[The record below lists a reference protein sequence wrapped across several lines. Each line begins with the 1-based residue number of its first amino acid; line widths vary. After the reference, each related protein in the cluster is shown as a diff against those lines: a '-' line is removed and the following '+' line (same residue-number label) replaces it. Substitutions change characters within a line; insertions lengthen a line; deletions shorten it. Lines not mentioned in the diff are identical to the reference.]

1 MALFQDMVRRGL
13 IVDLFTLA
21 SVLTAF
27 TSLEDLLARLQVHAM
42 LIKTGFHQNA
52 HVGSGLIDLYSKCG
66 GGMSDCRK
74 VFEEVSGPDL
84 VLWNT
89 MISGYSL

>member
-42 LIKTGFHQNA
+42 LIKTGFHQNSQ
-52 HVGSGLIDLYSKCG
+52 VGNGLLKLYSKCE
-66 GGMSDCRK
+66 GGMSNCGK
-74 VFEEVSGPDL
+74 FFEEVSGSDL
-84 VLWNT
+84 VFWNT
-89 MISGYSL
+89 MISSIH